1 MNLATFTKLL
11 NLGRWAMDQQ
21 SLLLTL
27 ESLLD
32 INPLE
37 NYELLFSNLG
47 ASHLDSFT
55 STGRKPFPRES
66 LLRAIIFKNL
76 KGLPSL
82 TELVTELKDNPSAA
96 IRCGFNILRPLPS
109 VERFSAFLKNT
120 HNKEL
125 QKIRLQLI
133 HNLIDLGV
141 ITGEYLSIDSCP
153 IPARVKENNLK
164 TNVKNRFSKTHIPK
178 GSPDARLGI
187 MIIFP
192 RPNQKQ
198 ILYFWGFRD
207 HVVIDAKEELPIWH
221 ITKPA
226 NIHESVMF
234 LPIFKLIQNE
244 FQFSIKAVIA
254 DAAYDTSPI
263 LKYVVKDLK
272 AKPRI
277 SRNPRNT
284 QNPSNIQFSKS
295 GNPICLAQ
303 LEMLARGSFYDKKQD
318 RWRRKWVCPLHHSKK
333 FARQYL
339 LCPAFHP
346 KFLSQKGCYVYIRI
360 DQDIRNLIDY
370 GSTSFKTDSKLRS
383 GSERVF
389 SRLLSICMQN
399 PPVISFKAIS
409 NYVTIAHISVL
420 LIALTAAKN
429 DMKDKIRFI
438 KSFLP
443 NFIS

>member
-1 MNLATFTKLL
+1 
-11 NLGRWAMDQQ
+11 MDHQ
-21 SLLLTL
+21 SLLLSL

-32 INPLE
+32 VNPLE
-37 NYELLFSNLG
+37 NFRTLFSNLD
-47 ASHLDSFT
+47 ASHLDSHPP
-55 STGRKPFPRES
+55 TGRKPFPRES
-66 LLRAIIFKNL
+66 LLRSIIFKNL
-76 KGLPSL
+76 KAIPTL

-109 VERFSAFLKNT
+109 IERFSSFLKNT

-125 QKIRLQLI
+125 QKICLQLI
-133 HNLIDLGV
+133 HNLIDLAV
-141 ITGEYLSIDSCP
+141 IRGEYLSIDSCP

-164 TNVKNRFSKTHIPK
+164 TNVKNRFSKNHIPK

-187 MIIFP
+187 MVIFP
-192 RPNQKQ
+192 KPNQKQ
-198 ILYFWGFRD
+198 IRYFWGFRD

-226 NIHESVMF
+226 NVHDSVMF

-244 FQFSIKAVIA
+244 FHFSVKAVIG
-254 DAAYDTSPI
+254 DAAYDTSSI

-272 AKPRI
+272 AKPRV

-284 QNPSNIQFSKS
+284 QNPPTIQFSKS
-295 GNPICLAQ
+295 GNPICQAQ

-333 FARQYL
+333 YASQFI

-346 KFLSQKGCYVYIRI
+346 KFFSQKGCYAYIRI
-360 DQDIRNLIDY
+360 DQDIRSEIDY
-370 GSTSFKTDSKLRS
+370 GSSSFKADSKLRS

-389 SRLLSICMQN
+389 SRLLNICMQN
-399 PPVISFKAIS
+399 PPVISLQAIS
-409 NYVTIAHISVL
+409 NYGTIAHITVL
-420 LIALTAAKN
+420 LVALTAAKN
-429 DMKDKIRFI
+429 NMKDKVRFI

-443 NFIS
+443 GFTP